1 MFYKYLLII
10 MNLEFY
16 AQTLEIISTLDFCL
30 LEVQNEN

>member
-16 AQTLEIISTLDFCL
+16 AQTLEIISPLDFSL